1 MKTVDNN
8 TVFTCPCCGRKT
20 EKTLE
25 TDSHKIWFEEK
36 VGHTEIKPV
45 PNRKIQVT
53 THYKRFCVFVC
64 DKCWKRHTGNDE
76 ATSKY
81 GKISYFIGILTFA
94 YGIYHNYTIGALEEH
109 PFDTISGSFIIGI
122 IALIISFLIIYALVS
137 LKYSEPTT
145 TYERARKCN
154 AIAEQ

>member
-64 DKCWKRHTGNDE
+64 DKCWKRHTGNDK

-81 GKISYFIGILTFA
+81 GKISYIIGALTFA